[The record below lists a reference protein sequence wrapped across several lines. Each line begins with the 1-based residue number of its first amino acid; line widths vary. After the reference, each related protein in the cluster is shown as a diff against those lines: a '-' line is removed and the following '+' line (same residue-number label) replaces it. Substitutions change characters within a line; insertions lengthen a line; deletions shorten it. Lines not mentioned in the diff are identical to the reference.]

1 MEEQSLDN
9 MTASTSSTVASNHPE
24 SIELIADESPDDEIK
39 LLMQHVDDDPAPL
52 TESTKAAVR
61 ASLKKTLSGTIIEE
75 SGEASYGRALTIEK
89 ASERMP
95 PEEGG
100 FKWQAIIVPD
110 KFIIEGKLL
119 RGLKPRD
126 FDLERKAIKPRRA
139 TPPVFLSDL
148 VSSLTKVGH
157 RYIFYGV
164 LNGWPA
170 LRCLEL
176 VAVEQKR
183 QIPGWK
189 EVWSVDDEGARG
201 IPLTFPDRNQI
212 YRATLRGA
220 PWTSHGWSKDSP
232 GFVFWYEAQRREGP
246 RITYGTNIL
255 KKVDDGKCT
264 HIHMV
269 AHRYAVKRESPKDLL
284 TYHSVC
290 LLEWDHGQYMTGT
303 SALVIAVYT
312 SNLSSQQIVSTFS
325 RSTVVETAFLNGI
338 GGYYGRSNWYHDRD
352 AQPATLF
359 KVMPPEMISP
369 WRSNSAGTRRL

>member
-1 MEEQSLDN
+1 MEEQSLEN
-9 MTASTSSTVASNHPE
+9 ATASTTSSAFSHAE
-24 SIELIADESPDDEIK
+24 SIELITESPDDEIK
-39 LLMQHVDDDPAPL
+39 LLMQSQDDDPAPL
-52 TESTKAAVR
+52 TESTRAAVQ
-61 ASLKKTLSGTIIEE
+61 ASMKKTLSGMLSDE
-75 SGEASYGRALTIEK
+75 SSEATYGRPLSVEQ

-95 PEEGG
+95 PEKGG
-100 FKWQAIIVPD
+100 LKWQAILVPD

-126 FDLERKAIKPRRA
+126 FDLEREAIKPRRA
-139 TPPVFLSDL
+139 VPPIFLRDF
-148 VSSLTKVGH
+148 VSSLTRVGN

-164 LNGWPA
+164 MNGWPA

-189 EVWSVDDEGARG
+189 DIWKTNDEGARG
-201 IPLTFPDRNQI
+201 LPLTLFDRNQI
-212 YRATLRGA
+212 HRVTLRGA

-232 GFVFWYEAQRREGP
+232 GFLFWYEAQRREGP

-255 KKVDDGKCT
+255 KTIDDGKCT

-290 LLEWDHGQYMTGT
+290 LLEWDHGQFTTGNFT
-303 SALVIAVYT
+303 SVIAFDT
-312 SNLSSQQIVSTFS
+312 E
-325 RSTVVETAFLNGI
+325 TVILTNRF
-338 GGYYGRSNWYHDRD
+338 
-352 AQPATLF
+352 
-359 KVMPPEMISP
+359 
-369 WRSNSAGTRRL
+369 